1 MMLPICTFHL
11 YMSSPYVT
19 LPLNIPA
26 SMLISPFMLP
36 IPICYLSHVSLQ
48 IYVTFPLCYLSPP
61 VPFMLSFSSPSVSH
75 ICYLSPPYHTRP
87 PYVTF
92 FPMFPN
98 ICYLSTPIPNIWCLS
113 NSYICYLS
121 HPFQIYYLHKCHL
134 IQPPLWLVCYPSI
147 CDLFPQCFLSP
158 PPLMART
165 CFLCVTRMLPDY
177 LLHYLLPVPSV
188 CYLAASCV
196 YLLIVSGYVS

>member
-1 MMLPICTFHL
+1 MFPFRYMLPFL
-11 YMSSPYVT
+11 YVT
-19 LPLNIPA
+19 FPHLFPLCYPFPLPLFP
-26 SMLISPFMLP
+26 
-36 IPICYLSHVSLQ
+36 
-48 IYVTFPLCYLSPP
+48 IYVTFPLHTIQGHHML
-61 VPFMLSFSSPSVSH
+61 PFSLCFP
-75 ICYLSPPYHTRP
+75 I
-87 PYVTF
+87 YVTF
-92 FPMFPN
+92 PLPFPIYGAF
-98 ICYLSTPIPNIWCLS
+98 PIPI
-113 NSYICYLS
+113 YVTFPTCYLS